1 MAYKITAVCRAGV
14 GTSAFAKK
22 LIETAVTELGY
33 NKRQFII
40 DCNEVMFA
48 RGIRE
53 GIIVTQKTL
62 LKSLPE
68 PSGKLDAI
76 IGLDSIVKDVEA
88 LKTQLKPVLEKA
100 EAEGKIKKG

>member
-22 LIETAVTELGY
+22 LIQTAVKELGY
-33 NKRQFII
+33 DPRQFII

-53 GIIVTQKTL
+53 GVIVTQKTL
-62 LKSLPE
+62 LSSLPQA
-68 PSGKLDAI
+68 SGKLDAV
-76 IGLDSIVKDVEA
+76 IGVNSIVKDVEA
-88 LKTQLKPVLEKA
+88 LKAELGPVLEKA